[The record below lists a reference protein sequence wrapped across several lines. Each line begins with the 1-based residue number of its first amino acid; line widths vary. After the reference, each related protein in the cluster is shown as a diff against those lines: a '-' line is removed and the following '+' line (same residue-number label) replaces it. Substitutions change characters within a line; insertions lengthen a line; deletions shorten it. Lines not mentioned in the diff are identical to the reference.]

1 MYFIGVENS
10 YFSYSLYFVLLHLN
24 TASDYLAPFLEEA
37 SSWKVRFPV
46 YLLEVKFID
55 KKSFT

>member
-1 MYFIGVENS
+1 MLKIVILAIAFALS
-10 YFSYSLYFVLLHLN
+10 LLHLN

-37 SSWKVRFPV
+37 SSWKLRFSV
-46 YLLEVKFID
+46 YLLQVKFID